1 MIAMTM
7 ATANIQLQ
15 AIVSTDYD
23 FDFNEDINNTSSS
36 FISFNYLKKE
46 IDKYIVLTE
55 KPEFSI
61 INIKLIPLFS
71 FAR

>member
-23 FDFNEDINNTSSS
+23 FDFNEDINNAYNLVTALRLDEARNALHQLKQTQPNNLAPI
-36 FISFNYLKKE
+36 FIEDY
-46 IDKYIVLTE
+46 
-55 KPEFSI
+55 
-61 INIKLIPLFS
+61 
-71 FAR
+71 